1 MIRHYYLV
9 KDLTTNELFIM
20 LRFDFKRNHN
30 FYKNVVSG
38 FKNKLF
44 KVVKVY

>member
-1 MIRHYYLV
+1 MIRHYYQI
-9 KDLTTNELFIM
+9 KNLTTNELFLM
-20 LRFDFKRNHN
+20 LRSDFKNN

-38 FKNKLF
+38 FNKKLY